1 VNTNVFQTVVAT
13 SASAVIAA
21 LFAYFGWLGI
31 TVHTMSN
38 DVTEIKTDLK
48 HLTKRVES
56 VEEKLQLSGFH
67 EDSDNMQVVSDF

>member
-1 VNTNVFQTVVAT
+1 MNQNLVQTVIAT
-13 SASAVIAA
+13 SASVGVAS

-56 VEEKLQLSGFH
+56 VEGHLQLGSFY
-67 EDSDNMQVVSDF
+67 ENSNNMQVVSDF

>member
-1 VNTNVFQTVVAT
+1 MNTNVFQTVVAT
-13 SASAVIAA
+13 SAGVGVAS
-21 LFAYFGWLGI
+21 LFAYFGWLGL

-56 VEEKLQLSGFH
+56 VEGKLRLGVFSG
-67 EDSDNMQVVSDF
+67 DLNNMQVASDI